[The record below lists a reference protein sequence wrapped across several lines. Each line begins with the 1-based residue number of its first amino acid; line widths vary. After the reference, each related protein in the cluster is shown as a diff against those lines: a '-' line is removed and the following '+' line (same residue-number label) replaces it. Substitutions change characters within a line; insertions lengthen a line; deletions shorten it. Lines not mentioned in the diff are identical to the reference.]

1 MKRMIAV
8 GVLLAVATGCGGT
21 KPGAVMIKPRPAQD
35 QEYLAGFADGYRGVR
50 PLDSHPR
57 NVPRA
62 SGTRSYRQGVRDG
75 YLTGRQDERQQK

>member
-21 KPGAVMIKPRPAQD
+21 KPRAVMTKPRAAEN

-50 PLDSHPR
+50 PLEPHARDVR
-57 NVPRA
+57 GT